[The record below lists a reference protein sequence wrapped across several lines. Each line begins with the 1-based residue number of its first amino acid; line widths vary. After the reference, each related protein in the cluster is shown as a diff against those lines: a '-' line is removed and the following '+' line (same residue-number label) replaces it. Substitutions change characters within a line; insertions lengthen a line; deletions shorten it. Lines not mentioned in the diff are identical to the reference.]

1 MKVLLAEA
9 FSIKADQILGPGWLD
24 GGRMLADCFT
34 VLAKLP
40 DGAASTQLRPML
52 QNLLAERFKLRFHKE
67 TRVRPSY
74 LLTVDKGGSK
84 LRETDPDAPGVR
96 ARMGQVAF
104 GFHDAAD
111 QRVHDARCFFR
122 LLSQRLGSPIQDS
135 TDLNGTYDID
145 LTWTADQP
153 GEALPGGAAADP
165 GASVFTA
172 IRESLGLKLEPRKLP
187 VEMLIIDHIDR
198 TPSAN

>member
-96 ARMGQVAF
+96 ARVGQVAF
-104 GFHDAAD
+104 GFTTPRIKGSMTLAVFSGFSLKGWAV
-111 QRVHDARCFFR
+111 RFR
-122 LLSQRLGSPIQDS
+122 IRL
-135 TDLNGTYDID
+135 T
-145 LTWTADQP
+145 
-153 GEALPGGAAADP
+153 
-165 GASVFTA
+165 
-172 IRESLGLKLEPRKLP
+172 
-187 VEMLIIDHIDR
+187 
-198 TPSAN
+198 

>member
-34 VLAKLP
+34 VLAKMP
-40 DGAASTQLRPML
+40 DGATSTQLRPML

-67 TRVRPSY
+67 TRGRPSY

-84 LRETDPDAPGVR
+84 LRQTDPDAPGVG
-96 ARMGQVAF
+96 ARVGQVAF
-104 GFHDAAD
+104 GFTTPLIKGSMTLA
-111 QRVHDARCFFR
+111 VVFR

>member
-84 LRETDPDAPGVR
+84 LRETDPDALGVR

-104 GFHDAAD
+104 GFTTPLIKGSMTLA
-111 QRVHDARCFFR
+111 VFFGCFLKGWAVRFR
-122 LLSQRLGSPIQDS
+122 IRL
-135 TDLNGTYDID
+135 T
-145 LTWTADQP
+145 
-153 GEALPGGAAADP
+153 
-165 GASVFTA
+165 
-172 IRESLGLKLEPRKLP
+172 
-187 VEMLIIDHIDR
+187 
-198 TPSAN
+198 